1 MFLGSFFI
9 AMFDEVC
16 RLLLLMLGMKWNN
29 FMAILLMIQ
38 LMGENKFLVIALVKV
53 Q

>member
-16 RLLLLMLGMKWNN
+16 WLLLLMLGMKWNSSIT
-29 FMAILLMIQ
+29 ILLMIQ
-38 LMGENKFLVIALVKV
+38 LMGEN
-53 Q
+53 